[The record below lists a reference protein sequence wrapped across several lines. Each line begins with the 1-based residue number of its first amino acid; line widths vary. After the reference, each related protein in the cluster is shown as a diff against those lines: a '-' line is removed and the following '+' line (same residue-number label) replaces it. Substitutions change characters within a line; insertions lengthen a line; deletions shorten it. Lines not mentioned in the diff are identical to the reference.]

1 MNPKSNIEMK
11 KVLLKILFIF
21 FPIILF
27 AQNNY
32 YDVVVVGGTPG
43 GIMSAIAA
51 SREGK
56 KVVVLERSAHIGGLP
71 ANGLE
76 GFPLMD
82 WGLPILRRGELLPV
96 CSESL

>member
-1 MNPKSNIEMK
+1 MK

-56 KVVVLERSAHIGGLP
+56 KGVVLERSAHIGGLP
-71 ANGLE
+71 ANGE
-76 GFPLMD
+76 KEYYCFD
-82 WGLPILRRGELLPV
+82 HAPIRFRNEECCDGR
-96 CSESL
+96 C

>member
-1 MNPKSNIEMK
+1 MK

-71 ANGLE
+71 ANGL
-76 GFPLMD
+76 
-82 WGLPILRRGELLPV
+82 GLPILRRGELLPV

>member
-43 GIMSAIAA
+43 GNYVCYRSIERREKSGGFRTFGTYWRA
-51 SREGK
+51 SR
-56 KVVVLERSAHIGGLP
+56 
-71 ANGLE
+71 
-76 GFPLMD
+76 
-82 WGLPILRRGELLPV
+82 
-96 CSESL
+96 

>member
-43 GIMSAIAA
+43 GELCLLSQH
-51 SREGK
+51 REKGK
-56 KVVVLERSAHIGGLP
+56 KWW
-71 ANGLE
+71 
-76 GFPLMD
+76 F
-82 WGLPILRRGELLPV
+82 
-96 CSESL
+96 

>member
-43 GIMSAIAA
+43 NYVCYRSIERREKSGGFRTFGTYWRA
-51 SREGK
+51 SR
-56 KVVVLERSAHIGGLP
+56 
-71 ANGLE
+71 
-76 GFPLMD
+76 
-82 WGLPILRRGELLPV
+82 
-96 CSESL
+96 

>member
-56 KVVVLERSAHIGGLP
+56 
-71 ANGLE
+71 
-76 GFPLMD
+76 
-82 WGLPILRRGELLPV
+82 
-96 CSESL
+96 

>member
-1 MNPKSNIEMK
+1 MK

-71 ANGLE
+71 
-76 GFPLMD
+76 
-82 WGLPILRRGELLPV
+82 ILRRGELLPV
-96 CSESL
+96 CSESLLIMYWIII

>member
-43 GIMSAIAA
+43 GIMSAITTFF
-51 SREGK
+51 
-56 KVVVLERSAHIGGLP
+56 V
-71 ANGLE
+71 
-76 GFPLMD
+76 
-82 WGLPILRRGELLPV
+82 
-96 CSESL
+96 SESNWRMVKTVIFFLSGSSIFSKTKAAT

>member
-56 KVVVLERSAHIGGLP
+56 KSGGFRTFGTYWR
-71 ANGLE
+71 AS
-76 GFPLMD
+76 
-82 WGLPILRRGELLPV
+82 R
-96 CSESL
+96 

>member
-43 GIMSAIAA
+43 GIM
-51 SREGK
+51 
-56 KVVVLERSAHIGGLP
+56 
-71 ANGLE
+71 
-76 GFPLMD
+76 F
-82 WGLPILRRGELLPV
+82 
-96 CSESL
+96 

>member
-56 KVVVLERSAHIGGLP
+56 SGCFRTFCTYWRAS
-71 ANGLE
+71 
-76 GFPLMD
+76 
-82 WGLPILRRGELLPV
+82 R
-96 CSESL
+96 

>member
-32 YDVVVVGGTPG
+32 YDVVVVGGT
-43 GIMSAIAA
+43 
-51 SREGK
+51 R
-56 KVVVLERSAHIGGLP
+56 HI
-71 ANGLE
+71 LE

>member
-43 GIMSAIAA
+43 ELCLLSQH
-51 SREGK
+51 REKGK
-56 KVVVLERSAHIGGLP
+56 KWW
-71 ANGLE
+71 
-76 GFPLMD
+76 F
-82 WGLPILRRGELLPV
+82 
-96 CSESL
+96 